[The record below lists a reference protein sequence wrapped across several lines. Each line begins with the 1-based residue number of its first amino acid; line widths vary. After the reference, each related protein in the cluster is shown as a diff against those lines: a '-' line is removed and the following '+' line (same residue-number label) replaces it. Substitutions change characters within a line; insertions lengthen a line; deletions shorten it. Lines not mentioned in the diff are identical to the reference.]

1 MYKTNYDGAMFA
13 ESEEARI
20 EVIVRDGKGEVIAA
34 LAEKIPYLGSVEVL
48 EALAARRAAKFAME
62 LGLSSSEFEGD
73 SKVV

>member
-34 LAEKIPYLGSVEVL
+34 LAEKIPYPGSVEVL